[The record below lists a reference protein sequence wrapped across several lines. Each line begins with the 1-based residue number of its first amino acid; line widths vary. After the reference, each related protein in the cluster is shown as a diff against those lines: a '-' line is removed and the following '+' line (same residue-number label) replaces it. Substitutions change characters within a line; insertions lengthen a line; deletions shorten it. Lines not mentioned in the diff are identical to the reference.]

1 MDNLAHSLAGLA
13 AAKAGLERLSPGATS
28 LCILAANS
36 PDADVVVLLFSD
48 RWSFLKYHR
57 GITHSIFGTVI
68 LALALPVIFHFL
80 DRLIARIRG
89 RQHKTVLNGL
99 LLASLLVT
107 ASHPLMDWTNNY
119 GVRLL
124 LPWSGKWFYGDL
136 VFIVDPFIWLIL
148 GGAGF
153 LLTSKA
159 KWQIGLWLLP
169 TLVLTYLV
177 LTISPERGI
186 NNAFILRALW
196 VAGLTILVISSTLGV
211 AKRWE
216 HRIAIAALCAVVMY
230 WGGLAVLHTLAVRE
244 TRLAAAAIASQNGE
258 SVTDLAAMPT
268 LANPFQWQ
276 CVVETERAAYRFD
289 LSLLKSNRD
298 YSNLVRHGRADI
310 PTSAIVGRAE
320 TDWRAQIFLGF
331 ARFPVVRVAD
341 PDCVT
346 QTLVQFADLR
356 YTEPGKSRGTFTL
369 DLPVDCPTDNSQQAH
384 R

>member
-13 AAKAGLERLSPGATS
+13 AAKAGLERLSPGTTT
-28 LCILAANS
+28 LCILAANA
-36 PDADVVVLLFSD
+36 PDADVVVLLLSD
-48 RWSFLKYHR
+48 RWSFLQYHR
-57 GITHSIFGTVI
+57 GITHSIIGTLV
-68 LALALPVIFHFL
+68 LGLTLPLIFHFL
-80 DRLIARIRG
+80 DRIVSRLRG
-89 RQHKTVLNGL
+89 RQHTTVLKGL
-99 LLASLLVT
+99 VIASLLVSAT
-107 ASHPLMDWTNNY
+107 HPLMDWTNNY

-124 LPWSGKWFYGDL
+124 LPWSSRWFYGDL

-169 TLVLTYLV
+169 TLVLTYIV
-177 LTISPERGI
+177 LTIGPERGLT
-186 NNAFILRALW
+186 NAFAFRAFW
-196 VAGLTILVISSTLGV
+196 VAALTILVVSSRLGV
-211 AKRWE
+211 ARRWE
-216 HRIAIAALCAVVMY
+216 HRIAVAALVAVGMY
-230 WGGLAVLHTLAVRE
+230 WGSLAFMHTLAVRE

-268 LANPFQWQ
+268 LANPFEWL

-289 LSLLKSNRD
+289 LSLLKSTRD
-298 YSNLVRHGRADI
+298 YSSLVRHERADI
-310 PTSAIVGRAE
+310 VSSGIVTRAE
-320 TDWRAQIFLGF
+320 HDWRAQVFLGF

-356 YTEPGKSRGTFTL
+356 YTEPGKARGTFTL
-369 DLPVDCPTDNSQQAH
+369 DLPVDCPTDKSQQA